1 MVWSIFNFCFFS
13 VARWGTTAPSSPRR
27 SPGTPTP
34 PPSTAPAHRAWRWAT
49 ARGAPGCRPA
59 WAPAASPAWAC
70 TRSTGPRPHRS
81 HSSPGEQGIQK
92 KAFENRYVSAALL
105 RRLNPEMAPRL
116 FHPPIKGKKIQE
128 AFHLASLKMQK
139 DLKFK

>member
-1 MVWSIFNFCFFS
+1 MVNFYFQFFFS

-34 PPSTAPAHRAWRWAT
+34 PPSTAPDRRAWRWAT
-49 ARGAPGCRPA
+49 ARGAPRCRPA

-70 TRSTGPRPHRS
+70 TRSTGPRPRRS
-81 HSSPGEQGIQK
+81 RSSPGEQGIQK
-92 KAFENRYVSAALL
+92 KALENRYVSAALL

-116 FHPPIKGKKIQE
+116 FHPPIKGKKKPGGLC
-128 AFHLASLKMQK
+128 FHLASLKMQK
-139 DLKFK
+139 KFK